1 MDDLSLTCILENT
14 SLSLLG
20 SGKNVGSDFR
30 MCFRHKK
37 QEERGDQ
44 LAHK

>member
-1 MDDLSLTCILENT
+1 MDDFALMFMLGNT
-14 SLSLLG
+14 PLSLLD
-20 SGKNVGSDFR
+20 SGKNVGFQNV
-30 MCFRHKK
+30 FQAQKK